1 MNNTEGKQ
9 YKKLFNCSGECL
21 AGDKQ
26 TCGLKISSLRVHKG
40 KFWLHEGNECMFTS
54 RITPFK
60 QGELSC
66 ALGEIFLAMQI
77 WDNSARTGVYLP
89 RYKVLEGLKRN
100 RNPLVENPFFCSLV
114 PSSAGS
120 QCIGKRNS

>member
-1 MNNTEGKQ
+1 MVLKSQVLGCTKGNFGYMKEMN
-9 YKKLFNCSGECL
+9 
-21 AGDKQ
+21 
-26 TCGLKISSLRVHKG
+26 V
-40 KFWLHEGNECMFTS
+40 FTS